1 MLENSHAPDE
11 NLCPPSAFDL
21 GFLLEKHRNLILL
34 QSLWLSLRELFLTQP
49 LSSPLL
55 ALAWRALAR
64 RALLARP
71 FVSMATCALA
81 RKLPL
86 ARRLAFALVWGQ
98 ALAPAWGLM
107 SVVLKRLG

>member
-1 MLENSHAPDE
+1 M
-11 NLCPPSAFDL
+11 
-21 GFLLEKHRNLILL
+21 
-34 QSLWLSLRELFLTQP
+34 
-49 LSSPLL
+49 

-64 RALLARP
+64 RALLALASRQALARP

-81 RKLPL
+81 WKLPL

-107 SVVLKRLG
+107 WVVLKRLG